1 MIVLA
6 TPLWWFTEVS
16 RTTRIQDF
24 WDKEVR
30 CRDVQVS

>member
-6 TPLWWFTEVS
+6 TPLWFTEVS

-24 WDKEVR
+24 RDKEVR